1 MAKKYLTL
9 EEAAQLLGMAP
20 DELVR
25 LRERSEIRG
34 FADRGTWKFKSED
47 VEEFAR
53 SRDADS
59 SPEVPILDDSPK
71 PKPAGDSGIRK
82 GGGSGRFNKASDS
95 DVRLLLDETLVPG
108 GKDSDPEVVLSQLG
122 TSDSDVRLVDDVGG
136 LVDSGSDSDVKLIST
151 SSTEM
156 DLSPKGGSSS
166 DASDSD
172 VQLVG
177 SSSGEVKLPKK
188 EGSSG
193 GSSLGS
199 SADAS
204 DSDVQL
210 VAADSDS
217 DVRLAK
223 PDKGKPNG
231 PRSDSDVR
239 LVGTDDLATIG
250 SASDIR
256 LSSGAGSSV
265 DVGGGSGSSSGK
277 GSSGSSSIVLSDST
291 GDGSSADESSV
302 LLGDSGIAL
311 DTGSAMKVGAGS
323 SADSGIT
330 LQSLADSGISLEK
343 ADSGISLAGPA
354 DSGIALDADSGIA
367 LEQEDSGIAL
377 QGDSGLR
384 KTDSGS
390 KKDKKKPKKK
400 DDGDRTAPVMHL
412 EDEEDSTQVE
422 VPTLD
427 DEEGG
432 SYRLEGGDKGASKT
446 NVVLFAEED
455 EDDAPIRAPAAPAR
469 GKKGRPDDSFALQQE
484 SGVEFAEAEDFS
496 DDADLEV
503 AEDVLT
509 EEGDLDEIDVFEP
522 AEEDFDSSAQSG
534 ESHSEVAPQITIRAP
549 AAVETPWDGLTFAG
563 LIVSSVFLLLAG
575 TVMFDLVRTMWY
587 WDQNVVVGGALLDW
601 VKGMF

>member
-9 EEAAQLLGMAP
+9 EEAAHQLGMAP

-59 SPEVPILDDSPK
+59 SPEVPILDDTPK
-71 PKPAGDSGIRK
+71 PKVGATDSAIRK
-82 GGGSGRFNKASDS
+82 GGSSARFNKTSDS

-108 GKDSDPEVVLSQLG
+108 SKDSDPEVVLSQLG
-122 TSDSDVRLVDDVGG
+122 TSDSDVRLVEDVGG

-156 DLSPKGGSSS
+156 DLSPQGGSSS

-177 SSSGEVKLPKK
+177 SSAELRAPKG
-188 EGSSG
+188 GSSG
-193 GSSLGS
+193 GSSIDG
-199 SADAS
+199 S

-223 PDKGKPNG
+223 PPEKGKQPNG

-239 LVGTDDLATIG
+239 LVGTDDLATVG

-256 LSSGAGSSV
+256 LSSGSGSSV
-265 DVGGGSGSSSGK
+265 DIGGGSGSGSGK
-277 GSSGSSSIVLSDST
+277 GLGGTSSIELTDSSGE
-291 GDGSSADESSV
+291 GSSTDESSV

-343 ADSGISLAGPA
+343 ADSGISLAGPM

-367 LEQEDSGIAL
+367 LEKEDSGIAL
-377 QGDSGLR
+377 
-384 KTDSGS
+384 
-390 KKDKKKPKKK
+390 
-400 DDGDRTAPVMHL
+400 
-412 EDEEDSTQVE
+412 
-422 VPTLD
+422 
-427 DEEGG
+427 EGG
-432 SYRLEGGDKGASKT
+432 SGIRLADSG
-446 NVVLFAEED
+446 V
-455 EDDAPIRAPAAPAR
+455 
-469 GKKGRPDDSFALQQE
+469 KKG
-484 SGVEFAEAEDFS
+484 
-496 DDADLEV
+496 
-503 AEDVLT
+503 
-509 EEGDLDEIDVFEP
+509 
-522 AEEDFDSSAQSG
+522 
-534 ESHSEVAPQITIRAP
+534 
-549 AAVETPWDGLTFAG
+549 
-563 LIVSSVFLLLAG
+563 
-575 TVMFDLVRTMWY
+575 
-587 WDQNVVVGGALLDW
+587 
-601 VKGMF
+601 K

>member
-9 EEAAQLLGMAP
+9 EEAAHLLGMAP

-25 LRERSEIRG
+25 FREKGEIRG

-47 VEEFAR
+47 VEDFAR

-59 SPEVPILDDSPK
+59 SPEVPILDETPK
-71 PKPAGDSGIRK
+71 PTAKPGAGSDSGIRR

-108 GKDSDPEVVLSQLG
+108 SKDSDPEVVLSQLG
-122 TSDSDVRLVDDVGG
+122 TSDSDVRLVEDVGG

-151 SSTEM
+151 SSTDMVLPSE
-156 DLSPKGGSSS
+156 GGSSS

-172 VQLVG
+172 VQLIGATSAEMPTV
-177 SSSGEVKLPKK
+177 
-188 EGSSG
+188 G
-193 GSSLGS
+193 GS
-199 SADAS
+199 DAS

-210 VAADSDS
+210 VSPADSDS

-223 PDKGKPNG
+223 PPQKGKAAG

-250 SASDIR
+250 SESDIR
-256 LSSGAGSSV
+256 LTA
-265 DVGGGSGSSSGK
+265 GSGSSLDVTGSSSSK
-277 GSSGSSSIVLSDST
+277 GSSGASSIVLTDST
-291 GDGSSADESSV
+291 GDGSSTDESSV

-311 DTGSAMKVGAGS
+311 DTGSGMKVGGGS

-343 ADSGISLAGPA
+343 ADSGISLAGPM

-367 LEQEDSGIAL
+367 LDAESGIRLADSG
-377 QGDSGLR
+377 
-384 KTDSGS
+384 T
-390 KKDKKKPKKK
+390 KKDKKKDKDKGKKK
-400 DDGDRTAPVMHL
+400 DERRTTPLMKLDDEA
-412 EDEEDSTQVE
+412 EEDSTQVE
-422 VPTLD
+422 VPTLGED
-427 DEEGG
+427 DED
-432 SYRLEGGDKGASKT
+432 SYQLEEKADQT
-446 NVVLFAEED
+446 HVVLFAEDDD
-455 EDDAPIRAPAAPAR
+455 EAAPAKPAPAR
-469 GKKGRPDDSFALQQE
+469 GKKGRPDNSFALQE
-484 SGVEFAEAEDFS
+484 SGVEFAEADDFS

-534 ESHSEVAPQITIRAP
+534 ESHSELSPAITIRSAAP
-549 AAVETPWDGLTFAG
+549 VETPWDGVTFAG
-563 LIVSSVFLLLAG
+563 LIISSVFLVLAG
-575 TVMFDLVRTMWY
+575 VMMFDLVRTMWY

>member
-9 EEAAQLLGMAP
+9 EEAAHLLGMAP

-25 LRERSEIRG
+25 FRERGEIRG

-47 VEEFAR
+47 VEDFAR

-71 PKPAGDSGIRK
+71 LAPKPGGKDTMAGDSGIRR

-122 TSDSDVRLVDDVGG
+122 TSDSDVRLVEDVGG

-156 DLSPKGGSSS
+156 VLPSEGGSSS

-177 SSSGEVKLPKK
+177 TSSDIIPPSKG
-188 EGSSG
+188 
-193 GSSLGS
+193 GS

-210 VAADSDS
+210 VAPQDSDS

-223 PDKGKPNG
+223 PAAKGKPNG

-239 LVGTDDLATIG
+239 LVGTDDLATVG

-265 DVGGGSGSSSGK
+265 DIGGASGSSSGK
-277 GSSGSSSIVLSDST
+277 GLGGTSSMMLTDSS
-291 GDGSSADESSV
+291 GDGSSTDESSV

-343 ADSGISLAGPA
+343 ADSGISLAGPM

-367 LEQEDSGIAL
+367 LEKEDS
-377 QGDSGLR
+377 
-384 KTDSGS
+384 
-390 KKDKKKPKKK
+390 
-400 DDGDRTAPVMHL
+400 
-412 EDEEDSTQVE
+412 
-422 VPTLD
+422 
-427 DEEGG
+427 
-432 SYRLEGGDKGASKT
+432 
-446 NVVLFAEED
+446 
-455 EDDAPIRAPAAPAR
+455 
-469 GKKGRPDDSFALQQE
+469 
-484 SGVEFAEAEDFS
+484 
-496 DDADLEV
+496 
-503 AEDVLT
+503 
-509 EEGDLDEIDVFEP
+509 
-522 AEEDFDSSAQSG
+522 
-534 ESHSEVAPQITIRAP
+534 
-549 AAVETPWDGLTFAG
+549 
-563 LIVSSVFLLLAG
+563 
-575 TVMFDLVRTMWY
+575 
-587 WDQNVVVGGALLDW
+587 
-601 VKGMF
+601 

>member
-9 EEAAQLLGMAP
+9 EEAAHQLGMAP

-25 LRERSEIRG
+25 FRERGEIRG

-47 VEEFAR
+47 VEEFSR

-59 SPEVPILDDSPK
+59 SPEVPILDDTPK
-71 PKPAGDSGIRK
+71 PRAGDSGIRK
-82 GGGSGRFNKASDS
+82 GGPSKFNKASDS
-95 DVRLLLDETLVPG
+95 DVRLLLDDTLVPG
-108 GKDSDPEVVLSQLG
+108 SKDSDPEVVLSQLG
-122 TSDSDVRLVDDVGG
+122 TSDSDVRLVEDVGA

-156 DLSPKGGSSS
+156 DLTGKGGSSS

-177 SSSGEVKLPKK
+177 RTSEMAIPAV
-188 EGSSG
+188 G
-193 GSSLGS
+193 GSSAGGGS

-223 PDKGKPNG
+223 PAGKGTPNG
-231 PRSDSDVR
+231 SRSDSDVR
-239 LVGTDDLATIG
+239 LVGTDDLATVG
-250 SASDIR
+250 SESDMR
-256 LSSGAGSSV
+256 LAAGAGSSV
-265 DVGGGSGSSSGK
+265 DLAGSSSTGK
-277 GSSGSSSIVLSDST
+277 GTGGASSIVLTDDSST
-291 GDGSSADESSV
+291 DESSV

-343 ADSGISLAGPA
+343 ADSGISLAGPM

-367 LEQEDSGIAL
+367 LEKEDSGIAL
-377 QGDSGLR
+377 EGESGIRLADSGV
-384 KTDSGS
+384 KKG
-390 KKDKKKPKKK
+390 KKDKKKG
-400 DDGDRTAPVMHL
+400 DGDRTAPLMKL
-412 EDEEDSTQVE
+412 DEDEEDSTQVE

-427 DEEGG
+427 DEEGD
-432 SYRLEGGDKGASKT
+432 SYYLEGGKGDDKT
-446 NVVLFAEED
+446 NVVLFAEDD
-455 EDDAPIRAPAAPAR
+455 EDAAPVAPPR
-469 GKKGRPDDSFALQQE
+469 GKKPKADDSFALQE

-509 EEGDLDEIDVFEP
+509 EEGDDLDEIDVFEP
-522 AEEDFDSSAQSG
+522 AEEDFDSTAQSG
-534 ESHSEVAPQITIRAP
+534 ESHSEIAPAITIRPA

-563 LIVSSVFLLLAG
+563 LAVSSVFLLLAG
-575 TVMFDLVRTMWY
+575 VVMFDLVRTMWY

-601 VKGMF
+601 VTHLFG

>member
-9 EEAAQLLGMAP
+9 EEAAHLLGMGP
-20 DELVR
+20 EELVR
-25 LRERSEIRG
+25 FRERGEIRG

-59 SPEVPILDDSPK
+59 SPEVPILDDTPRPK
-71 PKPAGDSGIRK
+71 AAKDPLAGDSGMRRA
-82 GGGSGRFNKASDS
+82 GGSGRFNKASDS
-95 DVRLLLDETLVPG
+95 DVRLLLDDTLVPG

-122 TSDSDVRLVDDVGG
+122 TSDSDVRLVEDVGG

-151 SSTEM
+151 SSVDMVLPSE
-156 DLSPKGGSSS
+156 GSSS

-177 SSSGEVKLPKK
+177 KSSEISLPSAK
-188 EGSSG
+188 G
-193 GSSLGS
+193 GS

-204 DSDVQL
+204 DSDVKL
-210 VAADSDS
+210 VSPPASDS

-223 PDKGKPNG
+223 PAGKGIPAG

-250 SASDIR
+250 SESDIR
-256 LSSGAGSSV
+256 LTSAAGSSM
-265 DVGGGSGSSSGK
+265 DVSRGSGSGK
-277 GSSGSSSIVLSDST
+277 GLGGTSSMMLTDASGGDESST
-291 GDGSSADESSV
+291 DESSV

-311 DTGSAMKVGAGS
+311 DTGSAMKVGGGS

-343 ADSGISLAGPA
+343 ADSGIGLAGPA
-354 DSGIALDADSGIA
+354 DSGIALDADSGIS
-367 LEQEDSGIAL
+367 LEREDSGIAL
-377 QGDSGLR
+377 DAESGIRLADSGV
-384 KTDSGS
+384 KQG
-390 KKDKKKPKKK
+390 KKKKG
-400 DDGDRTAPVMHL
+400 DGDRTAPMMDL
-412 EDEEDSTQVE
+412 DDEEDSTQVE

-427 DEEGG
+427 DDDEEDGG
-432 SYRLEGGDKGASKT
+432 SYKLSGKDSGKT
-446 NVVLFAEED
+446 NVVLFAEDDD
-455 EDDAPIRAPAAPAR
+455 EEAAPVAAPK
-469 GKKGRPDDSFALQQE
+469 GKKGRPDDSFALQE

-522 AEEDFDSSAQSG
+522 AEEDFESSAQSG
-534 ESHSEVAPQITIRAP
+534 ESHSELTPAITLRSAVP
-549 AAVETPWDGLTFAG
+549 VETPWDGLTFAG
-563 LIVSSVFLLLAG
+563 LCISSVFLLLAG
-575 TVMFDLVRTMWY
+575 IVMFDLVRTMWY
-587 WDQNVVVGGALLDW
+587 WDQNVVVGSALLDW
-601 VKGMF
+601 VKGLF

>member
-1 MAKKYLTL
+1 MAKKYLNL
-9 EEAAQLLGMAP
+9 DEAAQMLGMAP

-25 LRERSEIRG
+25 FRERGEIRG

-71 PKPAGDSGIRK
+71 PKAAKDPLAGDSGMRRA
-82 GGGSGRFNKASDS
+82 GAAGRFNKASDS

-108 GKDSDPEVVLSQLG
+108 NRDSDPEVVLSQLG
-122 TSDSDVRLVDDVGG
+122 TSDSDVRLVEDVGG

-151 SSTEM
+151 SSTDMVLPAE
-156 DLSPKGGSSS
+156 GGSSS

-177 SSSGEVKLPKK
+177 NSADAARASK
-188 EGSSG
+188 E
-193 GSSLGS
+193 GS

-204 DSDVQL
+204 DSDVKL
-210 VAADSDS
+210 VAPQDSDS
-217 DVRLAK
+217 DVRLA
-223 PDKGKPNG
+223 PPAKGRPNLA
-231 PRSDSDVR
+231 RSDSDVR
-239 LVGTDDLATIG
+239 LVGTDDLATVG

-265 DVGGGSGSSSGK
+265 DLGAGSGSGSGK
-277 GSSGSSSIVLSDST
+277 GLGGTSSMMLTDSGS
-291 GDGSSADESSV
+291 GSSADESSV

-343 ADSGISLAGPA
+343 ADSGISLAGPM

-367 LEQEDSGIAL
+367 LEKEDSGIAL
-377 QGDSGLR
+377 DGESGIRLADSGV
-384 KTDSGS
+384 KKQK
-390 KKDKKKPKKK
+390 KKDKKKGPE
-400 DDGDRTAPVMHL
+400 GTAPLMKL
-412 EDEEDSTQVE
+412 DDQEDSTQVE

-427 DEEGG
+427 DDDEEG
-432 SYRLEGGDKGASKT
+432 SYSLEDKSSEKT
-446 NVVLFAEED
+446 NVVLFAEDDDD
-455 EDDAPIRAPAAPAR
+455 EPVRAPAAGGR
-469 GKKGRPDDSFALQQE
+469 KKGRPDNSFALQQE

-534 ESHSEVAPQITIRAP
+534 ESHSELSPAITIRSAAP
-549 AAVETPWDGLTFAG
+549 VEAPWDGVTFAG
-563 LIVSSVFLLLAG
+563 LIISSVFLLLAG
-575 TVMFDLVRTMWY
+575 VVMFDLVRTMWY

-601 VKGMF
+601 VKGIF